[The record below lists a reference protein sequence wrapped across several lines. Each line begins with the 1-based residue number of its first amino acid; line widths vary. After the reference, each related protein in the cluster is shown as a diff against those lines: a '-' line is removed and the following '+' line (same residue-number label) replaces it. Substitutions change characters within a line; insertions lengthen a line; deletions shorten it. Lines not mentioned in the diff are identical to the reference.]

1 MRAKCNWSERK
12 KKPFSGAS
20 SGTTV
25 TVVHRGAG
33 FTRGKSRNI
42 DEVKRMHA
50 ASRLKLHFEAAIT
63 AIDPDVATLSARSG
77 SVTVPYDVVFVMIG
91 SIPPWDTLKAAGIS
105 RERTDPSGQGEAPAP
120 G

>member
-1 MRAKCNWSERK
+1 METALALARQ
-12 KKPFSGAS
+12 P
-20 SGTTV
+20 GTAV
-25 TVVHRGAG
+25 TVVHRGPG

-50 ASRLKLHFEAAIT
+50 ASRLRLRFETDVAAID
-63 AIDPDVATLSARSG
+63 ADVVTLSTRSDREA
-77 SVTVPYDVVFVMIG
+77 VPYDVVFVMIG

-105 RERTDPSGQGEAPAP
+105 RERTDLAVQDGGPAL